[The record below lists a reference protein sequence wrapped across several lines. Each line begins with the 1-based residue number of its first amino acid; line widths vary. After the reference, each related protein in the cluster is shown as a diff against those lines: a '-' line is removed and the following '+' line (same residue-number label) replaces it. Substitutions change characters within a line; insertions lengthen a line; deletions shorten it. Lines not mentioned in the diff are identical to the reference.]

1 MLFKKNPNRCKKK
14 ILKYN
19 LILREQAQLG
29 RQPPP
34 ADAKLPPAEIELWY
48 ALPGP
53 IPGLGVNHG
62 KVSRLWNSTPSSQ

>member
-1 MLFKKNPNRCKKK
+1 MLKKP
-14 ILKYN
+14 KYN
-19 LILREQAQLG
+19 LTLRNQAQLG

-62 KVSRLWNSTPSSQ
+62 KVSHSMILLVRN